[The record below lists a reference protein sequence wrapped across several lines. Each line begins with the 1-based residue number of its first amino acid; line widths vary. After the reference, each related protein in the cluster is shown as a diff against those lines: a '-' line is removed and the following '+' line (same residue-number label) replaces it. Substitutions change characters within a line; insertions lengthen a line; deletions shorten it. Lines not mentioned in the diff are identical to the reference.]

1 MTSEQIQNLQ
11 PNSDYQFNLYSQR
24 NGIRAQASLT
34 VLPPVVTPPEN
45 TIVAIDD
52 RGEDFINIVWDHDP
66 TQGIIS
72 YHPTLL
78 RNDGVTLVQDGGLI
92 GAPAG
97 AAPLSHRFTGLNPG
111 TQYTFDIN
119 VVASANPTTEI
130 DYASDLA
137 FTRPKPPNNVLL
149 YPLTPTTILF
159 TWERPLPPN
168 DFFIDYVV
176 SASNVDL
183 GFSVQNVLPQGAT
196 SNAIRGLQPATSYDL
211 SVLTNIEPVTSNFPA
226 FTDVP
231 LINGMV
237 SELASL
243 TVLPPVV
250 TPPENTIVAIDDRG
264 EDFINIVW
272 DHDPTQG
279 IISYHPTLLRNDGVT
294 LVQDGGLIGAPAGAA
309 PLSHRF
315 TGLNPGTQ
323 YTFDINVVAS
333 ANPTTEIDYASDLAF
348 TRPKP
353 PNNILLYPLNPT
365 TILFTWERP
374 LPPND
379 FFIDYVVSASNVDLG
394 FSVQNILPQG
404 ATSNAIRGL
413 QPATS
418 YDLSVLTNIEPVTSN
433 FPAFT
438 DVPLTAVA
446 GTVNIGAV
454 TAQEL
459 EVLWSTDGIAADSFR
474 VLLFSE
480 DGLQQYE
487 KSVPAGTTSVLFE
500 NLTPDTPY
508 IAVVEAI
515 VRNVLTNTD
524 QASVVGSDEATTSK
538 NCRFRFRSILLIHV
552 KKNKKF
558 AVHWQEQITILAIY
572 RKPSLDTYSAVA
584 GTVNIGAVTAQELEV
599 LWSTDGIAADS
610 FRVLLFS
617 EDGLE
622 QFEQS
627 VPAGTTSVLFENL
640 TPDTPYIAVVE
651 AIVRNVLTNTDQA
664 SVVGSDEATTNSLP
678 GTNSVTVDS
687 TTGNSATLSWTF
699 NQAATDY
706 VISYISADGSHT
718 GAFNPD
724 GNGNT
729 AVVVP
734 GLQPQTTYTFSVL
747 GTDGTNTFNVGSA
760 VGTTGLDTTVTLD
773 SVTENTVTLSWTA
786 IDGSTFYQVLYRPTG
801 STQPEQQ
808 MIVSNGPQNS
818 QTTLTGL
825 TPATMYDVRVV
836 AFPGGA
842 PLEVGSITPTTGI
855 FNHDIRPFIFPCKS
869 EGYVNGSW

>member
-1 MTSEQIQNLQ
+1 M
-11 PNSDYQFNLYSQR
+11 
-24 NGIRAQASLT
+24 
-34 VLPPVVTPPEN
+34 
-45 TIVAIDD
+45 
-52 RGEDFINIVWDHDP
+52 
-66 TQGIIS
+66 
-72 YHPTLL
+72 
-78 RNDGVTLVQDGGLI
+78 
-92 GAPAG
+92 
-97 AAPLSHRFTGLNPG
+97 
-111 TQYTFDIN
+111 QYTFDIN

-211 SVLTNIEPVTSNFPA
+211 SVLTNIEPVTSNFPG
-226 FTDVP
+226 FTVVP
-231 LINGMV
+231 
-237 SELASL
+237 
-243 TVLPPVV
+243 
-250 TPPENTIVAIDDRG
+250 
-264 EDFINIVW
+264 
-272 DHDPTQG
+272 PT
-279 IISYHPTLLRNDGVT
+279 
-294 LVQDGGLIGAPAGAA
+294 
-309 PLSHRF
+309 
-315 TGLNPGTQ
+315 
-323 YTFDINVVAS
+323 
-333 ANPTTEIDYASDLAF
+333 
-348 TRPKP
+348 
-353 PNNILLYPLNPT
+353 
-365 TILFTWERP
+365 
-374 LPPND
+374 
-379 FFIDYVVSASNVDLG
+379 
-394 FSVQNILPQG
+394 
-404 ATSNAIRGL
+404 
-413 QPATS
+413 
-418 YDLSVLTNIEPVTSN
+418 
-433 FPAFT
+433 
-438 DVPLTAVA
+438 
-446 GTVNIGAV
+446 
-454 TAQEL
+454 
-459 EVLWSTDGIAADSFR
+459 
-474 VLLFSE
+474 
-480 DGLQQYE
+480 
-487 KSVPAGTTSVLFE
+487 
-500 NLTPDTPY
+500 
-508 IAVVEAI
+508 
-515 VRNVLTNTD
+515 
-524 QASVVGSDEATTSK
+524 
-538 NCRFRFRSILLIHV
+538 
-552 KKNKKF
+552 
-558 AVHWQEQITILAIY
+558 
-572 RKPSLDTYSAVA
+572 AVA

-842 PLEVGSITPTTGI
+842 PLEVGSITPTTAILNEVIVDSVTPNTIALRWTTLPDNINYEITYTAPDGTQRMVSSGTSPNIILTGLTPATQYDISVRSTSNEGQQPAVGTTTATTVPTQVTITETTPNSISAIWTEITNALTYRIDFVSADGLHTGSINSPVPPAVIDSLQPGTTYTITVVGTTADGQTIPIGSASATTGGI
-855 FNHDIRPFIFPCKS
+855 GTSVDLGQVTSSTIALNWTPIPDTNTYQVTYTRPDGQVQQVLSTTPDRPRSQDFIL
-869 EGYVNGSW
+869 EGAVNARFACQHLQSARSALPRGWVQGGGVSPSLAKREAFGVS